1 MNRDEI
7 INKKFS
13 RAFIGYDI
21 GQVDAFLDALADELS
36 ALTEETERLR
46 REAEELR
53 QRPKNEPLPPKQ
65 PEEGGCVGDAH

>member
-53 QRPKNEPLPPKQ
+53 QSSKNETLPPKQ
-65 PEEGGCVGDAH
+65 PKEGGCVGDAH